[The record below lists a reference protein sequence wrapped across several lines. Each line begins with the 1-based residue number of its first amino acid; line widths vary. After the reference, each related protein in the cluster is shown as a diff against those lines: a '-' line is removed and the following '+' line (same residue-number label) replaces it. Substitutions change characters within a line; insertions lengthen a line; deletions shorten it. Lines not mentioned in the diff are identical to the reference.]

1 MLYELTTGSK
11 VRIPDEVIEKYMKA
25 FNFNKDEAIQ
35 MYLEEEG
42 RLYNEELEELDKKAS
57 KVKIDHGAMSEEV
70 IERKFKYDKTKEK
83 TQKERVKKPNDNK
96 AAIISMLAEAL
107 NGNVENIEIENPE
120 KIIKFEMAGK
130 KFTIN
135 LTQNRK

>member
-96 AAIISMLAEAL
+96 AAIISILAEAL

>member
-25 FNFNKDEAIQ
+25 FNFDKDEAIQ

-96 AAIISMLAEAL
+96 AAIISILVEAL